1 MADRSGT
8 EITEYHSYMY
18 AESQGTRYVTSL
30 DDFTATYCTAQYYY
44 SITTVDSVHYNY
56 CTQLKHFSSGRSE
69 SRPSY
74 GHLTSDEQDR
84 EEF

>member
-30 DDFTATYCTAQYYY
+30 DEFTATYCTAQYYY
-44 SITTVDSVHYNY
+44 SITTVDSV
-56 CTQLKHFSSGRSE
+56 LLL
-69 SRPSY
+69 
-74 GHLTSDEQDR
+74 HLTLALFQR
-84 EEF
+84 QI